1 MVVGDDDGGDDGDVK
16 GGGGIFQKRNHSQR
30 WQSPIL
36 LINQSLNQEDLVFY
50 NAESYTLAKV
60 SSLYL

>member
-1 MVVGDDDGGDDGDVK
+1 MVVGNDDGGDDGDVK

-36 LINQSLNQEDLVFY
+36 LINQSGGLSFL
-50 NAESYTLAKV
+50 
-60 SSLYL
+60 